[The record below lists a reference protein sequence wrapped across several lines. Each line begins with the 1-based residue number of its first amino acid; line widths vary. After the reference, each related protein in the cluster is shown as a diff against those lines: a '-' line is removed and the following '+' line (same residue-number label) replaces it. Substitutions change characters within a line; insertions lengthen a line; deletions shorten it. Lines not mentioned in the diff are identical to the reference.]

1 MPAPLDALGIGEAA
15 LVGTSG
21 ESIPG
26 AARVTLTWGRH
37 LPTLE
42 APATMNPLI
51 LNWLRDVAGVTAAT
65 CAPLHQT
72 LSRTSR
78 RRLDQPVE
86 SRTLHTGNGP
96 PVYPP
101 KTPANGRPEAISP
114 DHSTPAFAQLNAKLD
129 NQ

>member
-51 LNWLRDVAGVTAAT
+51 LNWLRDVAGVTAANLRAF
-65 CAPLHQT
+65 APDAQP
-72 LSRTSR
+72 
-78 RRLDQPVE
+78 DQPPPPG
-86 SRTLHTGNGP
+86 STGRITDASHRKWSPRLP
-96 PVYPP
+96 PENPCQWP
-101 KTPANGRPEAISP
+101 TGSDKS
-114 DHSTPAFAQLNAKLD
+114 
-129 NQ
+129 